1 MKHLIIIRHAK
12 SSWDFPLEDKKRPLI
27 DSGIQ
32 AISKVGISARE
43 FVSEEFTVWSSTAV
57 RAAETAKIFCK
68 ESNLNDLKIQ
78 FKEELYTF
86 NENQLEKSIKS
97 CDDSIQKLIL
107 FGHNEAITNFVNKF
121 GDKNIFNVPTAGLTY
136 LQFETNSWKNIAKGT
151 IVKYIFPK
159 EI

>member
-12 SSWDFPLEDKKRPLI
+12 SSWDFPLNDKKRPLL
-27 DSGIQ
+27 DSGVQ
-32 AISKVGISARE
+32 AIIKVGVQSKE
-43 FVSEEFTVWSSTAV
+43 FVSDEFSIWSSTAV
-57 RAAETAKIFCK
+57 RAAETAKFFCR
-68 ESNLNDLKIQ
+68 ESNLEESQIQ

-86 NENQLEKSIKS
+86 DENELEKHIKL

-136 LQFETNSWKNIAKGT
+136 LQFETNSWENIANGK